1 MRQTMAEVAL
11 ELKKDLSVGEFYT
24 MCRTFLQTDYEPN
37 RLAGYTDLY
46 FYDRSCLRFER
57 HLDGSESV
65 GVYAPVMFGD

>member
-1 MRQTMAEVAL
+1 MRQTMAQVAL
-11 ELKKDLSVGEFYT
+11 ELKKDLSVGEFFQL
-24 MCRTFLQTDYEPN
+24 CRTFLQTDYEPN